1 MSKHNL
7 DKDDRFDF
15 IQRFL
20 SGPFTLDEVEDFLK
34 ERIELD
40 MPKVIA
46 QAWREKSRQVV
57 GSFKDGEGLRQI
69 AAYDESADNEPRRM
83 VYQVINSCMDPMII
97 DKQIRVMVKR
107 RNGAEKL
114 IRKAQKRLDQVAD
127 QSERFNFLDFEIPGL
142 EAEK

>member
-1 MSKHNL
+1 MSK
-7 DKDDRFDF
+7 
-15 IQRFL
+15 
-20 SGPFTLDEVEDFLK
+20 PFTLDEVEDFLK

-69 AAYDESADNEPRRM
+69 AAYDDSADNEPRKM
-83 VYQVINSCMDPMII
+83 VYQVINSCMDPVVLN
-97 DKQIRVMVKR
+97 KQMRGMVKR
-107 RNGAEKL
+107 RDGSEKL
-114 IRKAQKRLDQVAD
+114 IQKVQVRLNQVAD
-127 QSERFNFLDFEIPGL
+127 EADLFNFLDFEIPGL